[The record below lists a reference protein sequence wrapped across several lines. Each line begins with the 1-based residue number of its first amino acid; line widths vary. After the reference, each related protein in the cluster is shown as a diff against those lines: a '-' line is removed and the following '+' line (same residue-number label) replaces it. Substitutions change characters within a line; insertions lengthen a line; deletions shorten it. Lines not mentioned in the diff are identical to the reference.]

1 MKVYNLNEITDSRI
15 LYDKKP
21 PRFMLYIILI
31 VIIILIAVITWS
43 MYSIKTYVVKG
54 QGIVTT
60 QNKQFIM
67 SPVSGAVEEIHVEE
81 GKNVKKGDLLL
92 SLKPVQSNLQIE
104 QLNSQLNH
112 LNERIELLVRAQ
124 KNISRGTNDFDK
136 KKSSE
141 IEFYNKLNS
150 LQVKMKEFEVKK
162 VTEDSLKEQ
171 NYNEEQIQDYKNK
184 ASNKIEQ
191 AKYEAIL
198 EFTNEKKQLEIEVN
212 KLESQKNALAK
223 SLEEYK
229 ITATEDGKFHLSS
242 KITMGMVLQA
252 GAVIGST
259 SQRDE
264 DLIIELNLPSAERAK
279 VKIKDDVEMVV
290 AGLNQSEYG
299 IIEGRVISIAEDVT
313 IDEKKESNNIYFKV
327 QIKPKTQFL
336 KDDNNNKVNL
346 TLGMLTE
353 VRIKYGKTTYLK
365 YALEQIGMK

>member
-1 MKVYNLNEITDSRI
+1 MKS
-15 LYDKKP
+15 KK
-21 PRFMLYIILI
+21 I
-31 VIIILIAVITWS
+31 
-43 MYSIKTYVVKG
+43 
-54 QGIVTT
+54 
-60 QNKQFIM
+60 
-67 SPVSGAVEEIHVEE
+67 
-81 GKNVKKGDLLL
+81 
-92 SLKPVQSNLQIE
+92 
-104 QLNSQLNH
+104 
-112 LNERIELLVRAQ
+112 
-124 KNISRGTNDFDK
+124 
-136 KKSSE
+136 
-141 IEFYNKLNS
+141 
-150 LQVKMKEFEVKK
+150 
-162 VTEDSLKEQ
+162 TEDSLKEQ

-191 AKYEAIL
+191 AKYEVIL

-336 KDDNNNKVNL
+336 KNDNNNKVNL

-365 YALEQIGMK
+365 YALEQIGIK

>member
-1 MKVYNLNEITDSRI
+1 MKIYNLNEITDSRI

-21 PRFMLYIILI
+21 PRFMLYIVLI
-31 VIIILIAVITWS
+31 VIVMLIAVITWS
-43 MYSIKTYVVKG
+43 MYSTKTHVVKG

-141 IEFYNKLNS
+141 NEFYNKLNS

-191 AKYEAIL
+191 AKYEVIL

-229 ITATEDGKFHLSS
+229 IPATEDGKFHLSS

-252 GAVIGST
+252 GAVIGSM

-279 VKIKDDVEMVV
+279 VQIKDDVEMVV

-336 KDDNNNKVNL
+336 KNDNNNKVNL

-365 YALEQIGMK
+365 YALEQIGIK

>member
-1 MKVYNLNEITDSRI
+1 
-15 LYDKKP
+15 
-21 PRFMLYIILI
+21 MLYIVLI
-31 VIIILIAVITWS
+31 VIVMLIAVITWS
-43 MYSIKTYVVKG
+43 MYSTKTHVVKG

-141 IEFYNKLNS
+141 NEFYNKLNS

-191 AKYEAIL
+191 AKYEVIL

-229 ITATEDGKFHLSS
+229 IPATEDGKFHLSS

-252 GAVIGST
+252 GAVIGSM

-279 VKIKDDVEMVV
+279 VQIKDDVEMVV

-336 KDDNNNKVNL
+336 KNDNNNKVNL

-365 YALEQIGMK
+365 YALEQIGIK